1 MCGCVW
7 GFGCVYGGG
16 GGAGETVKKGEIV
29 TIKSFFQKMLN
40 EVLKVV
46 KNDICCDVKQEIK
59 EVVAVSC
66 IFS

>member
-1 MCGCVW
+1 MCVGVC
-7 GFGCVYGGG
+7 GGLG
-16 GGAGETVKKGEIV
+16 VCMVKKGEIV

>member
-1 MCGCVW
+1 MGVCGGLGVCM
-7 GFGCVYGGG
+7 GGG
-16 GGAGETVKKGEIV
+16 GGESVKKGEIV

>member
-1 MCGCVW
+1 MCVW
-7 GFGCVYGGG
+7 GGGG
-16 GGAGETVKKGEIV
+16 ESVKKGEIV

-40 EVLKVV
+40 EVLKFV

>member
-1 MCGCVW
+1 MCVGVCGGLGV
-7 GFGCVYGGG
+7 CMGGG
-16 GGAGETVKKGEIV
+16 ESVKEGEIV

>member
-1 MCGCVW
+1 MCVGVCGGLGV
-7 GFGCVYGGG
+7 CMGGG
-16 GGAGETVKKGEIV
+16 GEGESVKKGEIV

>member
-1 MCGCVW
+1 MGVCGGLGVCM
-7 GFGCVYGGG
+7 GG
-16 GGAGETVKKGEIV
+16 ESVKKGEIV

>member
-1 MCGCVW
+1 MCVGVCGGLGV
-7 GFGCVYGGG
+7 CMGGG
-16 GGAGETVKKGEIV
+16 GESVKKGEIV

>member
-1 MCGCVW
+1 MWVCVGVWVCGW
-7 GFGCVYGGG
+7 GEGS
-16 GGAGETVKKGEIV
+16 ESVKKGEIV

-46 KNDICCDVKQEIK
+46 KNDICCDVKQQEIK